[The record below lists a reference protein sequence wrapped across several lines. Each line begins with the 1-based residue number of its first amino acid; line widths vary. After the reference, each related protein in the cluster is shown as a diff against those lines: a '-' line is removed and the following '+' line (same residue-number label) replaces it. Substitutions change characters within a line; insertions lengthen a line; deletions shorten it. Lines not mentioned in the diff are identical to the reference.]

1 MPKEVSWTCTRLHA
15 GRCMLL
21 AGGTRGYEARAH
33 PDTTRSV
40 KALLAAVFEPSDR
53 SQLEEAKKH

>member
-1 MPKEVSWTCTRLHA
+1 MPKEVSWTCTRLLA

-21 AGGTRGYEARAH
+21 AWGTRGYEARAH
-33 PDTTRSV
+33 ADATRSM

-53 SQLEEAKKH
+53 TQLEEAKKH